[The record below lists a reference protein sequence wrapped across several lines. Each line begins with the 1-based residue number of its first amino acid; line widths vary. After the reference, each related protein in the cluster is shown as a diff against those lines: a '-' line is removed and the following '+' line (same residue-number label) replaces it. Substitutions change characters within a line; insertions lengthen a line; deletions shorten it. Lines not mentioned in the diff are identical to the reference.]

1 MTWLLL
7 AGSLS
12 ALLGAAGNRSVNAGA
27 HLQELAK
34 PGEVFCDQENRP
46 VRYGKLKD
54 VRVVVADVVDVDE
67 MTSYSGSES
76 FAVPQLLLRVQHS
89 FSGRLPKEVVVEMPF
104 PGAPWPERSL
114 PAKGDQVIVTLQKE
128 PVGDGWSCGRL
139 WPCDKRPEVR
149 WVGIEIYKRVN
160 WP

>member
-1 MTWLLL
+1 MRALLL
-7 AGSLS
+7 GVAFF
-12 ALLGAAGNRSVNAGA
+12 LGAAGNPSANAA
-27 HLQELAK
+27 ADLQEVAK
-34 PGEVFCDQENRP
+34 PGEPLCALENRP

-54 VRVVVADVVDVDE
+54 VRVVVAEIVDVDE
-67 MTSYSGSES
+67 TTSYSSLES
-76 FAVPQLLLRVQHS
+76 SAVPQVLLRVQHS
-89 FSGRLPKEVVVEMPF
+89 FSGRVPKELVAEVPF
-104 PGAPWPERSL
+104 PGAPYNPPSS

-139 WPCDKRPEVR
+139 WPCDKRPQVR